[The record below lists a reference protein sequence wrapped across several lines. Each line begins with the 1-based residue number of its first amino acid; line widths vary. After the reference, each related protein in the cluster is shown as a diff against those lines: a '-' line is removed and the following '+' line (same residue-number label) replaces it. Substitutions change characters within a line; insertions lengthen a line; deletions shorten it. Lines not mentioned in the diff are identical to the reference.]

1 MIFEPTALPGVFLVR
16 AEPQEDMRGV
26 FARTFCAEEFR
37 AQGLD
42 PRVAQVSTSSTRQ
55 RGTVRGLHWQAAP
68 WGESKLV
75 RCVRGAV
82 FDVAVDLRRD
92 SPALCRWVAF
102 ELNASGRDALY
113 LPEGVAHG
121 YQSLED
127 DVELHYQMSAPYH
140 PEAARGVRWNDPAFG
155 IAWPIPDPIL
165 SERDATYPDFRP
177 TR

>member
-1 MIFEPTALPGVFLVR
+1 LTFEPTALPGVFVVR
-16 AEPQEDMRGV
+16 AEPQEDARGM

-42 PRVAQVSTSSTRQ
+42 PRVAQSSTSSTRR
-55 RGTVRGLHWQAAP
+55 RGTLRGMHWQAAP

-92 SPALCRWVAF
+92 SPSFCRWVAF
-102 ELNASGRDALY
+102 ELTASGGDALY
-113 LPEGVAHG
+113 LPQGVAHG
-121 YQSLED
+121 YQALQD
-127 DVELHYQMSAPYH
+127 DVELFYQMSVPYH
-140 PEAARGVRWNDPAFG
+140 PEAAQGVRWNDPAFG
-155 IAWPIPDPIL
+155 IAWPIPDPLL
-165 SERDATYPDFRP
+165 SARDAGYPDFNK